1 MPNLRE
7 PQISLDTKDSR
18 RVKMVN
24 NPQLVEAPQGEFIQM
39 NSEILA
45 VKNEDTEFVKVN
57 NEIFELQYKKGNTS
71 YYNRINTNQDLNYLQ
86 LDVQAPTTEINLN
99 PQSKQGDFTQIKKM
113 WKNDEIN
120 DNFACI

>member
-1 MPNLRE
+1 
-7 PQISLDTKDSR
+7 
-18 RVKMVN
+18 MVN

-45 VKNEDTEFVKVN
+45 VKNEDKEFVKVN
-57 NEIFELQYKKGNTS
+57 NQIFELQYKKGNTS
-71 YYNRINTNQDLNYLQ
+71 YYSRINTNQDLNYFQ

-99 PQSKQGDFTQIKKM
+99 PQSKQGDFAQIKKM
-113 WKNDEIN
+113 WKNSEIN